1 MSSGPESETKNVAK
15 PKEAAA
21 GDDARGARRLWRG
34 ICEGAR
40 VFWRSGV
47 VAPVFLA
54 VSVITLVVQLNPAWR
69 EALIFERAAFEAGE
83 WWRLWTGNLV
93 HFGWPHFLAD
103 TAFFLIIGWF
113 IEGGARWLARVGL
126 LLMPV
131 AVTGTVYFFDP
142 EMTRYAGLSGIN
154 VGFLV
159 FLALVGWEK
168 TPKDWLW
175 AAALGLHAGEVT
187 LEAVWGHGMVMFDD
201 ANVRVATIAH
211 IGGAAYGLA
220 AWGWW
225 KWRRRRGDAREAGGQ
240 LGRL

>member
-1 MSSGPESETKNVAK
+1 MLPGPEPQIKNVAK
-15 PKEAAA
+15 PA
-21 GDDARGARRLWRG
+21 GEKPRGVRGLWRKIGEYVG
-34 ICEGAR
+34 IFR
-40 VFWRSGV
+40 QNGV

-54 VSVITLVVQLNPAWR
+54 VSLVTFVIQVVPGWR
-69 EALIFERAAFEAGE
+69 DELIFDRGAFEAGE

-113 IEGGARWLARVGL
+113 MEGGARWLARVGL
-126 LLMPV
+126 LFMPV
-131 AVTGTVYFFDP
+131 AVTGTVYLFDP

-168 TPKDWLW
+168 TPRDWLW
-175 AAALGLHAGEVT
+175 AAALGLHVAEVT

-201 ANVRVATIAH
+201 SNVRVATIAH
-211 IGGAAYGLA
+211 VGGAAYGLV

-225 KWRRRRGDAREAGGQ
+225 KRRQRGRRPG
-240 LGRL
+240 